1 MQPVTEV
8 LQIILPLVH
17 FLLFFTCFGWAVGIR
32 TRCREL
38 IEQRLAQI
46 CTKRAMKE
54 ALRAP
59 AADETI
65 HPLLR
70 IPAKCIAW
78 LRISRLRRLG
88 GDDRIVRFWG
98 CIADIALL
106 LFPVA
111 ELICAFGSHD
121 PVCAWI
127 ASGFAVSELLFALCL
142 GICCIRKPAPRKR
155 SPYEKRLPAA
165 YWLRYGYLLAAGAAL
180 CFGFPLMTAGFL
192 CANALHL
199 LLARHFRADHFYCMM
214 QNLHHQ
220 PMTPH
225 RHSEIFKANAN
236 REAVLPIVLSLI
248 LGSGAFLFALLH
260 P

>member
-17 FLLFFTCFGWAVGIR
+17 VLLFFTCFGWAVGIR

-46 CTKRAMKE
+46 CTKRAIKE

-59 AADETI
+59 AADESR

-70 IPAKCIAW
+70 FPAKCVAW
-78 LRISRLRRLG
+78 LRISRLRRIG
-88 GDDRIVRFWG
+88 RGDRIIQFWG

-106 LFPVA
+106 LFPVS
-111 ELICAFGSHD
+111 ELICAFGSHI

-127 ASGFAVSELLFALCL
+127 AAGFAVLELLFALIL

-155 SPYEKRLPAA
+155 SLYEKRLPYA
-165 YWLRYGYLLAAGAAL
+165 YLLRYGYLLAAGAAL
-180 CFGFPLMTAGFL
+180 CFGLPLLTAGFL
-192 CANALHL
+192 YANTLHL

-225 RHSEIFKANAN
+225 RHSEIFKSCAN
-236 REAVLPIVLSLI
+236 REAVLPIILLLI
-248 LGSGAFLFALLH
+248 LGSGAFLFALLQ